1 MLYPDAI
8 QGEETIVETGPRPL
22 SRRAFLS
29 IWPFR
34 PRHRTTLAGVEFE
47 VLRGG
52 ASKRR
57 YLLIHGDE
65 ETAREVLRRHMKRN
79 SGVAYLVTGHKRD
92 VPLRGGG
99 LLDPNRMYSREGAER
114 NLKLLN
120 PEWTAARVDAEL
132 DSLDRTRGKLIRALT
147 PPPGGLLVAV
157 HNNSHGYSVE
167 TEVPI
172 SGQVSLRDARNPH
185 EFFLATDPSDFR
197 ILALSPY
204 NAVLQNKAPR
214 EDDGSLSRLMAKRG
228 VRYANLEV
236 ALGKFDKQKEMLD
249 WLERNLP

>member
-1 MLYPDAI
+1 MK
-8 QGEETIVETGPRPL
+8 
-22 SRRAFLS
+22 
-29 IWPFR
+29 
-34 PRHRTTLAGVEFE
+34 LAGVEFE
-47 VLRGG
+47 VIRKG

-65 ETAREVLRRHMKRN
+65 ETAREVLRDHMKWHA
-79 SGVAYLVTGHKRD
+79 GVAHLVTGHKRE

-99 LLDPNRMYSREGAER
+99 LLDPNRMYSREGAAR

-120 PEWTAARVDAEL
+120 PKWTPAQVNTEL
-132 DSLDRTRGKLIRALT
+132 DSLDRTRGKLIRALM
-147 PPPGGLLVAV
+147 PPPGGLIVAV
-157 HNNSHGYSVE
+157 HNNSHGYSVQ

-197 ILALSPY
+197 ILARSPY
-204 NAVLQNKAPR
+204 NAVLQNNSPR

>member
-1 MLYPDAI
+1 M
-8 QGEETIVETGPRPL
+8 
-22 SRRAFLS
+22 
-29 IWPFR
+29 WPFR
-34 PRHRTTLAGVEFE
+34 PRHRVRLAGVEFE
-47 VLRGG
+47 VIRKG

-65 ETAREVLRRHMKRN
+65 ETAREVLRDHMKWN
-79 SGVAYLVTGHKRD
+79 TGVAHLVTGHKRE
-92 VPLRGGG
+92 VSLRGGG

-120 PEWTAARVDAEL
+120 PHWTAARINTEL
-132 DSLDRTRGKLIRALT
+132 DSLDRTRAKLIRALM
-147 PPPGGLLVAV
+147 PPPGGLIVAV

-167 TEVPI
+167 TEVPL
-172 SGQVSLRDARNPH
+172 SDQVSLRDARNPH

-197 ILALSPY
+197 ILARSPY

-214 EDDGSLSRLMAKRG
+214 QDDGSLSRLMAKRG

>member
-1 MLYPDAI
+1 ML
-8 QGEETIVETGPRPL
+8 TGPRPP
-22 SRRAFLS
+22 SRRAFLFL
-29 IWPFR
+29 WPFR
-34 PRHRTTLAGVEFE
+34 LRNRVKLAGIEFE
-47 VLRGG
+47 VLRKGT
-52 ASKRR
+52 SKRR

-65 ETAREVLRRHMKRN
+65 ETARQVLRSHMKSN
-79 SGVAYLVTGHKRD
+79 AGIAHLVTGHKRE
-92 VPLRGGG
+92 VALRGG
-99 LLDPNRMYSREGAER
+99 LLDPNRMFSREGADR

-120 PEWTAARVDAEL
+120 PDWTPARINA
-132 DSLDRTRGKLIRALT
+132 SLDALDRGRGKLISALT

-167 TEVPI
+167 TEIPI
-172 SGQVSLRDARNPH
+172 SDQVSLRDAANPH

-197 ILALSPY
+197 ILSRSPY

-228 VRYANLEV
+228 ARYANLEV
-236 ALGKFDKQKEMLD
+236 ALGKLDKQIEMLD